1 MIFRT
6 RKWEKD
12 DESIEQDT
20 NVSANKKSVAPYLL
34 GLNGGES
41 ERTFVRIVRS
51 NDNDRNEFRIG

>member
-20 NVSANKKSVAPYLL
+20 CVSANKTSVAPFLL
-34 GLNGGES
+34 VGGES